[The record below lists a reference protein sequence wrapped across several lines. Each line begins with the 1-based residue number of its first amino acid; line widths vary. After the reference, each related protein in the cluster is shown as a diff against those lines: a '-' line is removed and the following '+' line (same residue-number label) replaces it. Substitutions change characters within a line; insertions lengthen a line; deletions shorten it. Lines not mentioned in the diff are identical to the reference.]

1 MNHFLQ
7 EEKQGLTST
16 NSCTGYTSK
25 SVTTNHGTVRVTC
38 PGDRPGCSVPLI
50 IPNNQTFRW
59 FWRSDCG
66 VVRSRHVDMGY
77 PKFPLR
83 TVRYEVKASLIFE
96 VTDESMLSVTQ
107 CKIVP
112 LIRCIPWSSLT
123 PFASRIVM
131 PAMRSYPKPCILF
144 WGRDDGTKDI
154 LCLWLGDTESAA
166 FWLNVFNELK
176 LWGVQDIL
184 IAVSDGLSDVFS
196 SLKRPFLARLI
207 KLHREFSQDC
217 SRYQIHLQSDKC
229 QNGTE

>member
-16 NSCTGYTSK
+16 NSCNGYTSK
-25 SVTTNHGTVRVTC
+25 SVTTNHGTARVTC
-38 PGDRPGCSVPLI
+38 PGDRPGRSVPLI
-50 IPNNQTFRW
+50 IPKQSDVSMVLTIRL
-59 FWRSDCG
+59 WRCTLAAC
-66 VVRSRHVDMGY
+66 R

-83 TVRYEVKASLIFE
+83 TVRHEVKASLIFE
-96 VTDESMLSVTQ
+96 VTDEIMLSVTQ

-123 PFASRIVM
+123 PFASRFVM

-196 SLKRPFLARLI
+196 SLETAFPCTTHQTA
-207 KLHREFSQDC
+207 S
-217 SRYQIHLQSDKC
+217 
-229 QNGTE
+229 